1 MYCNK
6 CGTKL
11 ENSQKFCTEC
21 GMRVEEKKNEDMNTK
36 INVTSTTNAKT
47 TVIKPTATSVN
58 TEKKSVNGFSITA
71 LILGI
76 LSIGTCFIWCLS
88 IPLGVMGIIFGLIGS
103 KTSGK
108 MRFDYRVLLNIIGI
122 LLSIIIIALILLFG
136 IIFDSKKDEIVKE
149 DTFSSSYYTVTYKED
164 QWVKTQ
170 NLNNKLNFKLIEK
183 DGKEA
188 ITVGSLSQLGESTLP
203 AYNTFSTASEREKMY
218 DAFYDLYDNDSSEIN
233 AHLTYNC
240 SRFRLLNA
248 TSNSYIA
255 YFSYESDDGYYG
267 KFYVIISQ
275 KDNVVLSFISSAT
288 TITEEVKLHTE
299 ILSLF
304 QNMQYKKQEQSTTS
318 TSNKPLTIE
327 DGEWPGILSTE
338 NKNDVLAQTARDFF
352 VSVYGTNGSIKENA
366 ISGAWDI
373 TEESDESIYYAISC
387 LGENFYAVQ
396 NLSSDDL
403 HVGVLREELTNGSV
417 STAFSISQKTATL
430 SIPSTKVLRKF
441 QTLMDSFT
449 NVLPDYSIK
458 KLKTTDFTLEDSLL
472 PDAAYYTRTD
482 GYSQIVVTIKSKDG
496 KSGKR
501 IFAIFKDDEIV
512 GAGIAPLI

>member
-11 ENSQKFCTEC
+11 EDSQKFCTEC
-21 GMRVEEKKNEDMNTK
+21 GMRVEEKKKENRNENS
-36 INVTSTTNAKT
+36 NVTSTTNTKT

-58 TEKKSVNGFSITA
+58 TEKKRVNGFSITA

-76 LSIGTCFIWCLS
+76 LSIGTCFLWCLS

-108 MRFDYRVLLNIIGI
+108 MRFDYRVFLNIIGI
-122 LLSIIIIALILLFG
+122 LLSIIIIALLLLFG
-136 IIFDSKKDEIVKE
+136 IIFDSKKNEIVKE
-149 DTFSSSYYTVTYKED
+149 NTFSSSYYTVIYQED
-164 QWVKTQ
+164 KWVKIQ
-170 NLNNKLNFKLIEK
+170 NSNNKLDFKLIEK

-188 ITVGSLSQLGESTLP
+188 TTVGSLSQLGESTLP
-203 AYNTFSTASEREKMY
+203 TYNTFSTASEREKMY

-240 SRFRLLNA
+240 SRFRVLST

-275 KDNVVLSFISSAT
+275 DNNVVLSFISSAT
-288 TITEEVKLHTE
+288 TITDEMKLHSE

-304 QNMQYKKQEQSTTS
+304 QNMQYKKQEQSMSS
-318 TSNKPLTIE
+318 TSNKSLTVE

-338 NKNDVLAQTARDFF
+338 NKNDVLAQTTRDFF
-352 VSVYGTNGSIKENA
+352 VSVYGTNGKIKENA

-373 TEESDESIYYAISC
+373 TEESDESTYYAISC
-387 LGENFYAVQ
+387 LGENFYAIQ

-403 HVGVLREELTNGSV
+403 HVGVLREELTDGSV
-417 STAFSISQKTATL
+417 STAFSVNQKTATL

-441 QTLMDSFT
+441 QTLIDSFA
-449 NVLPDYSIK
+449 NVLPDYQIK
-458 KLKTTDFTLEDSLL
+458 KFRTTDFTLEDSLL
-472 PDAAYYTRTD
+472 PDSAYYTRTD
-482 GYSQIVVTIKSKDG
+482 GYSQMVVIMKSKDG

-501 IFAIFKDDEIV
+501 IFVIFKDDEIV
-512 GAGIAPLI
+512 GAGIAPLM

>member
-11 ENSQKFCTEC
+11 EESQKFCTEC
-21 GMRVEEKKNEDMNTK
+21 GMRVEEKKEENRNSNGTATTNTK
-36 INVTSTTNAKT
+36 TNG
-47 TVIKPTATSVN
+47 IKPTAASVN
-58 TEKKSVNGFSITA
+58 TERKRVNAFSITA

-76 LSIGTCFIWCLS
+76 LSIGTCFLWCLS
-88 IPLGVMGIIFGLIGS
+88 IPLGIMGIIFGLIGS

-122 LLSIIIIALILLFG
+122 LLSIIIIALLLLFG
-136 IIFDSKKDEIVKE
+136 ILFDSKKNEIIKE
-149 DTFSSSYYTVTYKED
+149 ESFSSSYYTVTYQED
-164 QWVKTQ
+164 KWVKTP
-170 NLNNKLNFKLIEK
+170 NSNNKLNFQLIEK

-218 DAFYDLYDNDSSEIN
+218 DAFYDLYYKDSSEIN

-240 SRFRLLNA
+240 SRFKSLDT

-267 KFYVIISQ
+267 KFYVLISQ

-288 TITEEVKLHTE
+288 TTTDEMKLHHE
-299 ILSLF
+299 ALSLF
-304 QNMQYKKQEQSTTS
+304 QKMQYKKQEQSTIS
-318 TSNKPLTIE
+318 TSNGFLTVE
-327 DGEWPGILSTE
+327 DGNWPDILSSE
-338 NKNDVLAQTARDFF
+338 NKNDTLAQFSRDFF
-352 VSVYGTNGSIKENA
+352 VSVYGTNGNIKENA

-387 LGENFYAVQ
+387 LGENFYAIQ

-403 HVGVLREELTNGSV
+403 HVGVLREELTDGSV
-417 STAFSISQKTATL
+417 STAFSVSQKTATL

-441 QTLMDSFT
+441 QVLIDSFA
-449 NVLPDYSIK
+449 NILPNYSIK
-458 KLKTTDFTLEDSLL
+458 KLKTTDFTLEDSLS
-472 PDAAYYTRTD
+472 PDAVYYTRTD
-482 GYSQIVVTIKSKDG
+482 KYSQMVVTIKSKDG

-501 IFAIFKDDEIV
+501 IFAIFKEDEIV
-512 GAGIAPLI
+512 GAGIAPFI